1 MERSLWDKIRA
12 SFFAMFV
19 YYVARLIGVTLRF
32 KVYGEELLPKEGGKI
47 IAGWHGRTFLAALHF
62 RNRNYWAL
70 ISQSRDGDMQN
81 KIFQKF
87 GFRTVRGS
95 TKRGGARAAVEC
107 ARLLKKGETFVW
119 TPDGPRGP
127 TKKVQDG
134 ILWLAQNSGAKI
146 IPAGAA
152 SKPRKLF
159 SSWDKYMIPYPFAK
173 SAIVI
178 GEPIAIPKN
187 ATQEEYENFRTKLE
201 KELNH
206 LEQIAEEKV
215 SKK

>member
-1 MERSLWDKIRA
+1 MERSFWDKIRA
-12 SFFAMFV
+12 FFFATLV
-19 YYVARLIGVTLRF
+19 YYVARLIGITLRF
-32 KVYGEELLPKEGGKI
+32 KVYDEELMPKEGGKI

-87 GFRTVRGS
+87 GFRTIRGS

-134 ILWLAQNSGAKI
+134 ILWLAQNSGAQI

-152 SKPRKLF
+152 SKPCKLF

-178 GEPIAIPKN
+178 GEPIAIPKDI
-187 ATQEEYENFRTKLE
+187 TQEEYERFRAKLE
-201 KELNH
+201 NELNR
-206 LEQIAEEKV
+206 LEQLAEEKV